1 MNTQT
6 LVTAAILIAQMAK
19 KPVTAIE
26 FEDGSGTKFNFK
38 LDGSNKWS
46 FIDLTDELYMLEPD
60 RKIETVI
67 SKF

>member
-6 LVTAAILIAQMAK
+6 LVTAAIIIAQMAK

-26 FEDGSGTKFNFK
+26 FEDGTGTKFNYK
-38 LDGSNKWS
+38 ISGSNKWS
-46 FIDLTDELYMLEPD
+46 FINLEKELLNLEP
-60 RKIETVI
+60 KPEIESVI